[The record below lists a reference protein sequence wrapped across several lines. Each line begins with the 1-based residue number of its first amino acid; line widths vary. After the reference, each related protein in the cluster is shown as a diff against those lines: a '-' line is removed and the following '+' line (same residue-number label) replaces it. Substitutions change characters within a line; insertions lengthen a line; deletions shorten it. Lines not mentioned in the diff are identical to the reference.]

1 MGQDYFKDIYS
12 DFFEKSLIQEGSIIN
27 SQEEINQEQLKEKVK
42 DISEQIDDLYITYE
56 SKDILK
62 RIITYMQ
69 RYRVNEEKKYI
80 PFNLCVCSKEP
91 EITTKIIQIL
101 EEANIQLSYL
111 KRGKKQE
118 ISLYKVEELK
128 QIEEIYSEKN
138 NIIVINDFE
147 EINNKEI
154 KLKEAIMHEI
164 EMHIKN
170 TEEKDLTII
179 VSSKKER
186 IENLKDSLFV
196 FEIDYEKPEVQ
207 EVYQE
212 VLNSLQENSY
222 IEDQVQPKLIDY
234 IAATYPK
241 TDLTYSEY
249 RDRLI
254 NKILFSKNDRI
265 TTKDIPDYEKE
276 KTLDEIFKDLNELVG
291 LSKVKQVLNE
301 LVNLI
306 ELKEKS
312 KGELDIKNT
321 NLHMVFLGNP
331 GTGKTTVARL
341 IAQIL
346 YNLKYIKQ
354 NKLIEVS
361 SKDLV
366 AEYVGQT
373 GPKTMAIIEKAKGG
387 VLFIDEA
394 YTLASSSGTGNSYN
408 EEAIATLIQE
418 MENNREN
425 LVVIFA
431 GYTKEMQAFL
441 NSNSGIVSRI
451 GYTLEFEDYTEK
463 ELLEIFKLMLKK
475 AGFKITEQALKKA
488 EKLIKEA
495 KTCVNFGNARFVRN
509 MYEKTVIKHASNK
522 RKKTKKYIK
531 NNRRTRYK
539 CRKFKLVWI
548 GNLFFLSFSIAILL
562 IK

>member
-62 RIITYMQ
+62 RIIAYMQ
-69 RYRVNEEKKYI
+69 RYRANVEKKYI
-80 PFNLCVCSKEP
+80 PFNLCICSKEP

-138 NIIVINDFE
+138 NIIVIKDFE

-179 VSSKKER
+179 VSSKKEH

-212 VLNSLQENSY
+212 VLNNLQENSY
-222 IEDQVQPKLIDY
+222 IEEQVQPKLIDY
-234 IAATYPK
+234 IVATYPK

-254 NKILFSKNDRI
+254 NKILFSKNDKI

-276 KTLDEIFKDLNELVG
+276 KTLDEIFKELNELVG

-312 KGELDIKNT
+312 KGELDIKST

-418 MENNREN
+418 MENNRDN

-451 GYTLEFEDYTEK
+451 GYTLEFEDYTEQ

-475 AGFKITEQALKKA
+475 AGFKITEQALNKA

-495 KTCVNFGNARFVRN
+495 KMCVNFGNARFVRN
-509 MYEKTVIKHASNK
+509 MYEKTVIKHASNTK
-522 RKKTKKYIK
+522 GKKQK
-531 NNRRTRYK
+531 NILKTIEEQDIN
-539 CRKFKLVWI
+539 I
-548 GNLFFLSFSIAILL
+548 ENLS
-562 IK
+562 

>member
-42 DISEQIDDLYITYE
+42 DISEQIDDLYITHE

-62 RIITYMQ
+62 RIIAYMQ
-69 RYRVNEEKKYI
+69 RYRANVEKKYI
-80 PFNLCVCSKEP
+80 PFNLCICSKEP

-101 EEANIQLSYL
+101 EEATMQLSYL

-138 NIIVINDFE
+138 NIIVIKDFE

-179 VSSKKER
+179 VSSKKEH

-212 VLNSLQENSY
+212 VLNNLQENSY

-254 NKILFSKNDRI
+254 NKILFSKNDKI

-276 KTLDEIFKDLNELVG
+276 KTLDEIFKELNELVG

-312 KGELDIKNT
+312 KGDLDIKST

-418 MENNREN
+418 MENNRDN

-451 GYTLEFEDYTEK
+451 GYTLEFEDYTEQ

-475 AGFKITEQALKKA
+475 AGFEITEQALNKA

-495 KTCVNFGNARFVRN
+495 KMCVNFGNARFVRN
-509 MYEKTVIKHASNK
+509 MYEKTVIKHASNTK
-522 RKKTKKYIK
+522 GKKQK
-531 NNRRTRYK
+531 NILKTIEEQDIN
-539 CRKFKLVWI
+539 I
-548 GNLFFLSFSIAILL
+548 ENLS
-562 IK
+562 

>member
-12 DFFEKSLIQEGSIIN
+12 DFFEKSLIQEESITN
-27 SQEEINQEQLKEKVK
+27 SQEEFNQEQLKEKVK
-42 DISEQIDDLYITYE
+42 DISEQINDFYITHE

-62 RIITYMQ
+62 RIIAYMQ
-69 RYRVNEEKKYI
+69 RYRANVEKKYI
-80 PFNLCVCSKEP
+80 PFNLCICSKEP

-118 ISLYKVEELK
+118 MSLYKVEELK

-138 NIIVINDFE
+138 NIIVIKDFE

-179 VSSKKER
+179 VSSKKEH

-212 VLNSLQENSY
+212 VLDNLQENSY

-234 IAATYPK
+234 IATTYPK

-265 TTKDIPDYEKE
+265 TTKDIPDCEKE
-276 KTLDEIFKDLNELVG
+276 KTLDEIFKELNELVG

-312 KGELDIKNT
+312 KGDLDIKST

-418 MENNREN
+418 MENNRDN

-451 GYTLEFEDYTEK
+451 GYTLEFEDYTEQ

-475 AGFKITEQALKKA
+475 AGFKITEQALNKA
-488 EKLIKEA
+488 EKLIREA
-495 KTCVNFGNARFVRN
+495 KMCVNFGNARFVRN
-509 MYEKTVIKHASNK
+509 MYEKTVIKHASNTK
-522 RKKTKKYIK
+522 GKKQK
-531 NNRRTRYK
+531 NILKTIEEQDIN
-539 CRKFKLVWI
+539 I
-548 GNLFFLSFSIAILL
+548 ENLS
-562 IK
+562 

>member
-1 MGQDYFKDIYS
+1 M
-12 DFFEKSLIQEGSIIN
+12 
-27 SQEEINQEQLKEKVK
+27 
-42 DISEQIDDLYITYE
+42 
-56 SKDILK
+56 
-62 RIITYMQ
+62 
-69 RYRVNEEKKYI
+69 YRSNVEKKYI
-80 PFNLCVCSKEP
+80 PFNLCICSKEP

-118 ISLYKVEELK
+118 MSLYKVEELK

-138 NIIVINDFE
+138 NIIVIKDFE

-179 VSSKKER
+179 VSSKKEH

-212 VLNSLQENSY
+212 VLDNLQENSY

-234 IAATYPK
+234 IATTYPK

-265 TTKDIPDYEKE
+265 TTKDIPDCEKE
-276 KTLDEIFKDLNELVG
+276 KTLDEIFKELNELVG

-312 KGELDIKNT
+312 KGDLDIKST

-387 VLFIDEA
+387 VLFLDEA

-418 MENNREN
+418 MENNRDN

-451 GYTLEFEDYTEK
+451 GYTLEFEDYTEQ

-475 AGFKITEQALKKA
+475 AGFKITEQALNKA
-488 EKLIKEA
+488 EKLIREA
-495 KTCVNFGNARFVRN
+495 KMCVNFGNARFVRN
-509 MYEKTVIKHASNK
+509 MYEKTVIKHASNTK
-522 RKKTKKYIK
+522 GKKQK
-531 NNRRTRYK
+531 NILKTIEEQDIN
-539 CRKFKLVWI
+539 I
-548 GNLFFLSFSIAILL
+548 ENLS
-562 IK
+562 

>member
-12 DFFEKSLIQEGSIIN
+12 DFFEKSLIQEESITN
-27 SQEEINQEQLKEKVK
+27 SQEEFNQEQLKEKVK
-42 DISEQIDDLYITYE
+42 DISEQIDDLYITHE

-62 RIITYMQ
+62 RIIAYMQ
-69 RYRVNEEKKYI
+69 RYRANVEKKYI
-80 PFNLCVCSKEP
+80 PFNLCICSKEP

-138 NIIVINDFE
+138 NIIVIKDFE

-170 TEEKDLTII
+170 IEEKDLTII
-179 VSSKKER
+179 VSSKKEH

-212 VLNSLQENSY
+212 VLNNLQENSY

-234 IAATYPK
+234 IVATYPK

-276 KTLDEIFKDLNELVG
+276 KTLDEIFKELNELVG

-312 KGELDIKNT
+312 KGDLDIKST

-394 YTLASSSGTGNSYN
+394 YTLASSFGTGNSYN

-418 MENNREN
+418 MENNRDN

-451 GYTLEFEDYTEK
+451 GYTLEFEDYTEQ

-475 AGFKITEQALKKA
+475 AGFKITEQALNKA
-488 EKLIKEA
+488 EKLIREA
-495 KTCVNFGNARFVRN
+495 KMCVNFGNARFVRN
-509 MYEKTVIKHASNK
+509 MYEKTVIKHASNTK
-522 RKKTKKYIK
+522 GKKQENILKTIEEQDI
-531 NNRRTRYK
+531 N
-539 CRKFKLVWI
+539 I
-548 GNLFFLSFSIAILL
+548 ENLS
-562 IK
+562 